1 MQSSQ
6 SSEITRI
13 LIDEETIRQRVGTLA
28 AQIAADYAD
37 ADTPLYLVGVLK
49 GAFIFLADLARRLA
63 RPHAVD
69 FMSVSSYGRSA
80 TSGEVRLVMD
90 LRQPIE
96 GRHVILVEDIVDTG
110 QTLAY
115 LTKTLA
121 SRGPASLR
129 TCAFV
134 RKERPGVHTPD
145 YLGFTIPD
153 VWVVGYGLDY
163 ADRYRTLPYIAEL
176 APHVYQSSD

>member
-1 MQSSQ
+1 MSLPP
-6 SSEITRI
+6 SELNRI
-13 LIDEETIRQRVGTLA
+13 LITEAAIRQRVGELA
-28 AQIAADYAD
+28 EEIAADYAG
-37 ADTPLYLVGVLK
+37 ANTPLYLVGVLK
-49 GAFIFLADLARRLA
+49 GAFIFLADLARSLTL
-63 RPHAVD
+63 PHAVD

-80 TSGEVRLVMD
+80 VSGEVRLVMD

-110 QTLAY
+110 RTLSY
-115 LTKTLA
+115 LVKTLA
-121 SRGPASLR
+121 SRAPASLK

-134 RKERPGVHTPD
+134 RKERPGIHAPD

-163 ADRYRTLPYIAEL
+163 ADQFRTLPFIAEL
-176 APHVYQSSD
+176 ARHVYEK